1 MPYKLRKIRNKD
13 LYKVYN
19 TETKKI
25 HSKGTSL
32 DKAKAQIRL
41 LNQLEK
47 TGGALEAKYVD
58 SLINESYETKP
69 KEQIDDRF
77 ELDKSLSS
85 KRVKVYKD
93 KQDGKV
99 YVINRGSYDVRD
111 WVDNLKFLKS
121 GRPQSKT
128 YKEAKDIQNKV
139 IQKYGKDNIENI
151 GHSRG
156 GLVASSLLDE
166 GLTNKA
172 ITYNRP
178 FHITDYLK
186 KKNEN
191 LYDIKTKYDP
201 VSFLNR
207 RPDYVIEG
215 SKNPIYAHSIT
226 QLDKIDD
233 NQLLGKGFMEGG
245 YLPLYY

>member
-25 HSKGTSL
+25 HSKATSL
-32 DKAKAQIRL
+32 DKAKAQIRI

-93 KQDGKV
+93 KQDGKI
-99 YVINRGSYDVRD
+99 YVINRGSYDVREQCF
-111 WVDNLKFLKS
+111 N
-121 GRPQSKT
+121 
-128 YKEAKDIQNKV
+128 
-139 IQKYGKDNIENI
+139 
-151 GHSRG
+151 
-156 GLVASSLLDE
+156 
-166 GLTNKA
+166 
-172 ITYNRP
+172 
-178 FHITDYLK
+178 
-186 KKNEN
+186 
-191 LYDIKTKYDP
+191 
-201 VSFLNR
+201 
-207 RPDYVIEG
+207 
-215 SKNPIYAHSIT
+215 
-226 QLDKIDD
+226 
-233 NQLLGKGFMEGG
+233 
-245 YLPLYY
+245 